1 MMRIAGILGI
11 GFPHP
16 PSSLMFP
23 EVQSN
28 LALYTEEN
36 AFPTALD
43 NVIDLILARLNTVS
57 M

>member
-28 LALYTEEN
+28 PALYTEEN